1 MENYLI
7 AAAIATLAPSL
18 VIKGITA
25 SVSGVW
31 YIGKRAVYG
40 TQKTPEEVTAAKLE
54 ELEKQFNERLLEISN
69 REKNIDFK
77 LDQLLKQNYS
87 VKYRLED
94 VSDVESDE

>member
-31 YIGKRAVYG
+31 YLGNRVVYG
-40 TQKTPEEVTAAKLE
+40 KQKSKEQQLE
-54 ELEKQFNERLLEISN
+54 EKIEEMEKIFEQRLLEISN

-77 LDQLLKQNYS
+77 LDQLLKQNYAP
-87 VKYRLED
+87 ED
-94 VSDVESDE
+94 E